1 MGFARGD
8 EGDEKEVGRSV
19 HEAGSDLGKVC
30 HKSRRSMH
38 SKLKLR
44 YGGMKK
50 LEPAKDIDP

>member
-1 MGFARGD
+1 MGIARGD
-8 EGDEKEVGRSV
+8 EGDEKEVGEGV
-19 HEAGSDLGKVC
+19 HEGGSDLGKVC

-50 LEPAKDIDP
+50 LEPAK